1 MTTNTLPWAVYAR
14 VSTDEQAREGVS
26 MESQQERCKALLQ
39 SKGILEPI
47 IISDPGFS
55 AKNLK
60 RPGAERLLELMKNRS
75 IAGVC
80 IWRLDR
86 LTRSV
91 KDLMGLI
98 EEFEKKGIKLASVTE
113 NLDTST
119 STGRFFVSILG
130 SFGQYERE
138 SISERVRAAMAYC
151 KTQGSYTGGPW
162 PAGLRVAVSGK
173 KRTLEVNPVTGPIVA
188 EAWGRCIAGASLGE
202 LSEWLNSKAVC
213 TAKGKSFSR
222 QTVFKLLQRQA
233 YIGLLVDLE
242 TWNGARIA
250 LAGRRAKGRDGFGD
264 GTRKHISRGTDRIWL
279 LAHIGRCAKCQ
290 SPLLGVSGTGK
301 SGQSYPY
308 YRCARKSRLGGCDA
322 KELPALAWEAVVLEG
337 LSRLTGTRGPLLAAW
352 AQERARNAQTSE
364 FITEERGDLIR
375 RRDGLRQQI
384 GRLVDLLAKGDSLA
398 DAVRPRVAALDSE
411 IRQVESSIAIYDG
424 RLASASITEADLEL
438 RMEHLQ
444 AGLEH
449 LHEQPAAAQQSVFQA
464 LIAEVSLAIG
474 SPMHLKIWPSPMQGT
489 AINQSLATAD
499 EGFVQPLPVVG
510 AQGFEPR

>member
-1 MTTNTLPWAVYAR
+1 MMSESRKWVVYTR

-26 MESQQERCKALLQ
+26 LESQKERCEALLL
-39 SKGILEPI
+39 SKGIRDPSI
-47 IISDPGFS
+47 IQDSGYS

-60 RPGAERLLELMKNRS
+60 RPGAERLLALMRDRR
-75 IAGVC
+75 IAGIC

-86 LTRSV
+86 LTRSL

-98 EEFEKKGIKLASVTE
+98 EEFEIQGIKLASVTE

-151 KTQGSYTGGPW
+151 KAQGSYTGGPW
-162 PAGLRVAVSGK
+162 PAGLRVVTSGK
-173 KRTLEVNPVTGPIVA
+173 KKTLEMDPVTGPIVA
-188 EAWGRCIAGASLGE
+188 QTWGRCIAGSTLGE
-202 LSEWLNSKAVC
+202 LSEWLNSKAVN
-213 TAKGKSFSR
+213 TATGKTWSR
-222 QTVFKLLQRQA
+222 PTVFKLLQRKA

-242 TWNGARIA
+242 TWNGAKIA
-250 LAGRRAKGRDGFGD
+250 LAGRKAKGREGFGD

-322 KELPALAWEAVVLEG
+322 KELPALAWETVVLEG
-337 LSRLTGTRGPLLAAW
+337 LCRLTGSRGPLLVAW
-352 AQERARNAQTSE
+352 AQERTRNAVASE
-364 FITEERGDLIR
+364 FIIEERGDLIR

-384 GRLVDLLAKGDSLA
+384 GRLVDLLAQGDSLA

-499 EGFVQPLPVVG
+499 EGFVQPFPVVG